1 VRTGV
6 GAAPVAVT
14 VLLAALTGTIVLA
27 VLAAPAPASAQAQDV
42 PIADVQE
49 GVLCIPSD
57 AGLAELSGL
66 AMLDGR
72 LFAVPDAGA
81 DESVVELGDDC
92 SVVRR
97 IPAPVD
103 PYDVEDLA
111 AGPDRRLW
119 LSDTGDNTARR
130 ETVALISLDP
140 ATGAGDLYRM
150 TYPSGARDGE
160 TLLIGRDGVPL
171 FVSKALF
178 GASTVY
184 RPADGKT
191 LTDLASPGPNPLEEV
206 GVLRLGPTDTP
217 GGPLAGGSSTLITG
231 GAVSADGTVAAVRTY
246 TDVYLFHAPDGDLV
260 AALAGGPQ
268 LRIPVAGEPQGE
280 AVAFTP
286 DGDLLTA
293 SESNGGPLPQI
304 RVWRGVTGLFAAPE
318 TAESGTSSVAV
329 AEAAAAAGAAVVL
342 AAAAGWWWRRRRRPA
357 RGRPASRR

>member
-1 VRTGV
+1 MRTGV

-14 VLLAALTGTIVLA
+14 VLLAAL
-27 VLAAPAPASAQAQDV
+27 AATTPASAQTQDV
-42 PIADVQE
+42 PVADVQE
-49 GVLCIPSD
+49 GVLCTPSD

-66 AMLDGR
+66 AMLGGR

-92 SVVRR
+92 SAVRR

-119 LSDTGDNTARR
+119 LSDTGDNAARR

-140 ATGAGDLYRM
+140 ATGAGDLYRL
-150 TYPSGARDGE
+150 TYPTGARDGE

-191 LTDLASPGPNPLEEV
+191 LTDLASPGPNPLEQV

-260 AALAGGPQ
+260 AALTAGPQ

-293 SESNGGPLPQI
+293 SESNGGPMPQI
-304 RVWRGVTGLFAAPE
+304 RVWRGVTGLFAPPE
-318 TAESGTSSVAV
+318 TTAPVSETNGVAV
-329 AEAAAAAGAAVVL
+329 AEGAAAAGVAVVL
-342 AAAAGWWWRRRRRPA
+342 VAAAGWWRRRRRPA

>member
-1 VRTGV
+1 
-6 GAAPVAVT
+6 
-14 VLLAALTGTIVLA
+14 
-27 VLAAPAPASAQAQDV
+27 
-42 PIADVQE
+42 
-49 GVLCIPSD
+49 
-57 AGLAELSGL
+57 
-66 AMLDGR
+66 M
-72 LFAVPDAGA
+72 FAVPDAGA

-304 RVWRGVTGLFAAPE
+304 RVW
-318 TAESGTSSVAV
+318 
-329 AEAAAAAGAAVVL
+329 
-342 AAAAGWWWRRRRRPA
+342 
-357 RGRPASRR
+357 

>member
-1 VRTGV
+1 MFAALV
-6 GAAPVAVT
+6 GT

-27 VLAAPAPASAQAQDV
+27 ALAAPAPASAQAQDV

-49 GVLCIPSD
+49 GVLCTPSD

-191 LTDLASPGPNPLEEV
+191 LTDLASPGPNPLEQV

-246 TDVYLFHAPDGDLV
+246 TDVYLFHAPDGDLA
-260 AALAGGPQ
+260 AALAAGPQ

-304 RVWRGVTGLFAAPE
+304 RVWRGVTGLFAPPE
-318 TAESGTSSVAV
+318 TTVSDTSGVAV
-329 AEAAAAAGAAVVL
+329 AEGAAAAGVAVVL